1 MRPHPRT
8 GVLLIQ
14 LGTPHEPTVPAVRR
28 FLREFLSDPRVLDIP
43 ALARFFLV
51 NFIIAPFRAPKSTK
65 IYQDLWK
72 MSDNASPILVYTEE
86 LVRLL
91 NQRFDD
97 EPITVHMAMRYQ
109 GPSIP
114 DVLEEMRRL
123 NYDKLL
129 VIPLFPQYASSSS
142 GTAMQQVMEVIA
154 TWWAIP
160 HVEVVSQFYN
170 EPFYVR
176 ALAEQARKHDIAS
189 FDHVIMSYHGLPNS
203 QVDKVYEGSKNLCSD
218 HACETGLD
226 AENGFCYKA
235 TSYETSRAIAQE
247 LGLRDDQYTVT
258 FQSRLTDDWLT
269 PFSDKVIEDFARDG
283 MKRLLVFS
291 PSFVADCL
299 ETLVEVGDEY
309 AEIFQEHGGEV
320 VQLVASCNTEDTWVH
335 GLADFIRARQALAP
349 GSKAVVG

>member
-1 MRPHPRT
+1 MRPNPRT

-43 ALARFFLV
+43 GLLRFFLV
-51 NFIIAPFRAPKSTK
+51 NFIIAPFRSPKSTK
-65 IYQDLWK
+65 IYKDLWRI
-72 MSDNASPILVYTEE
+72 SGGTSPILVHTRA
-86 LVRLL
+86 LVELL
-91 NQRFDD
+91 NDHFSD

-114 DVLEEMRRL
+114 DVLEQMRL
-123 NYDKLL
+123 ENYDKLL

-154 TWWAIP
+154 QWWAIP
-160 HVEVVSQFYN
+160 HLELVSQFYN

-176 ALAEQARKHDIAS
+176 TLANQARKHDIAS

-203 QVDKVYEGSKNLCSD
+203 QVDKVYDGDANLCS
-218 HACETGLD
+218 HHGCESELD
-226 AENGFCYKA
+226 AENGLCYKA
-235 TSYETSRAIAQE
+235 TSYETSRAIAKE
-247 LGLRDDQYTVT
+247 LGLEEDEYTVT

-269 PFSDKVIEDFARDG
+269 PFSDKVIEDFARAG
-283 MKRLLVFS
+283 KKRLLVFS

-299 ETLVEVGDEY
+299 ETLIEVGDEY
-309 AEIFQEHGGEV
+309 QEIFQEHGGEL

-349 GSKAVVG
+349 GSKAAVG

>member
-1 MRPHPRT
+1 MRPPPRT

-65 IYQDLWK
+65 IYQDLWA
-72 MSDNASPILVYTEE
+72 MSDGASPIRVHTEE
-86 LVRLL
+86 LVRRL

-114 DVLEEMRRL
+114 DVLEQMRRL

-176 ALAEQARKHDIAS
+176 ALAEQAQKHDIAS

-203 QVDKVYEGSKNLCSD
+203 QVDKVYDGSKNLCSD

-349 GSKAVVG
+349 GSKAAVG